1 MVVNQECLKYLG
13 EYVSWDLYY
22 IRFFYSITEKS
33 LEEPEKALNHEP
45 TKDQVTEEK
54 TVNEISEETAKVWI
68 L

>member
-1 MVVNQECLKYLG
+1 MSQVFRWICKLRSL
-13 EYVSWDLYY
+13 LRP
-22 IRFFYSITEKS
+22 IFYSITEKS
-33 LEEPEKALNHEP
+33 LEEPEKAPNHEP